1 MVELQENIS
10 LFDAEGIKVYGVS
23 YDSQK
28 HLKAF
33 AEGQGITYDLL
44 SDVDSAIIKRFGI
57 LNTTIDP
64 DADVFNRATERGFY
78 GIPFP
83 GVYVVDQGGRVTE
96 KFFHRHYATRTS
108 AGTIRDSA
116 IGRIL
121 AKHEVPTADLG
132 DEHVEVSVFLADEAL
147 KFEYTSTLYV
157 RFEVADGYHIYADPL
172 PDGFIASTATVAA
185 TKGVRTGE
193 PVYPPTHER
202 EFPKLGVTLPVYE
215 GAADV
220 AIPIAL
226 DSAILDWPIQDKP
239 TAIEIPVDVVY
250 QACSETVCY
259 VPKEETVT
267 IEVPIEPLAMPG
279 R

>member
-1 MVELQENIS
+1 M
-10 LFDAEGIKVYGVS
+10 
-23 YDSQK
+23 
-28 HLKAF
+28 
-33 AEGQGITYDLL
+33 
-44 SDVDSAIIKRFGI
+44 
-57 LNTTIDP
+57 
-64 DADVFNRATERGFY
+64 FNRATERGFY

-83 GVYVVDQGGRVTE
+83 GVYVVDGDGRVTE

-121 AKHEVPTADLG
+121 AKHEVPAAELG

-147 KFEYTSTLYV
+147 KFEYTSTLHV

-172 PDGFIASTATVAA
+172 PDGFIASTAAVAP

-193 PVYPPTHER
+193 PVYPPTAER
-202 EFPKLGVTLPVYE
+202 EFPELGVTLNVY
-215 GAADV
+215 GAGTTDV

-226 DSAILDWPIQDKP
+226 GSEILNWPIQDKP
-239 TAIEIPVDVVY
+239 TEIEIPVNVVY

-259 VPKEETVT
+259 VPKEETV
-267 IEVPIEPLAMPG
+267 VLKAPIEPLVMPG

>member
-1 MVELQENIS
+1 M
-10 LFDAEGIKVYGVS
+10 
-23 YDSQK
+23 
-28 HLKAF
+28 
-33 AEGQGITYDLL
+33 
-44 SDVDSAIIKRFGI
+44 
-57 LNTTIDP
+57 
-64 DADVFNRATERGFY
+64 FNRATERGFY

-83 GVYVVDQGGRVTE
+83 GVYVVDREGRVTE

-121 AKHEVPTADLG
+121 AKHEAPTAELG

-147 KFEYTSTLYV
+147 KFEYASTLHV
-157 RFEVADGYHIYADPL
+157 RFDVADGYHIYADPL
-172 PDGFIASTATVAA
+172 PDGFIASTATVAP
-185 TKGVRTGE
+185 TKGVRLGE
-193 PVYPPTHER
+193 PVYPATSER
-202 EFPKLGVTLPVYE
+202 EFPQLGVTLNVYE
-215 GAADV
+215 EGATDI

-226 DSAILDWPIQDKP
+226 NSEILDWPIRDKP
-239 TAIEIPVDVVY
+239 TSIEIPVDVVY

-267 IEVPIEPLAMPG
+267 ISVPIEPLVMPG

>member
-1 MVELQENIS
+1 M
-10 LFDAEGIKVYGVS
+10 
-23 YDSQK
+23 
-28 HLKAF
+28 
-33 AEGQGITYDLL
+33 
-44 SDVDSAIIKRFGI
+44 
-57 LNTTIDP
+57 
-64 DADVFNRATERGFY
+64 
-78 GIPFP
+78 
-83 GVYVVDQGGRVTE
+83 TE

-121 AKHEVPTADLG
+121 AKHEVPAADLG

-147 KFEYTSTLYV
+147 KFEYSSTLYV
-157 RFEVADGYHIYADPL
+157 RFQVADGYHIYADPL
-172 PDGFIASTATVAA
+172 PDGFIASTAKVVP

-193 PVYPPTHER
+193 PVYPPTAER
-202 EFPKLGVTLPVYE
+202 EFPELGVTLNVYDA
-215 GAADV
+215 GTTDV

-259 VPKEETVT
+259 VPKEERVVL
-267 IEVPIEPLAMPG
+267 EVPIEPLAMPG

>member
-1 MVELQENIS
+1 M
-10 LFDAEGIKVYGVS
+10 
-23 YDSQK
+23 
-28 HLKAF
+28 
-33 AEGQGITYDLL
+33 
-44 SDVDSAIIKRFGI
+44 
-57 LNTTIDP
+57 
-64 DADVFNRATERGFY
+64 FNRATERGFY

-83 GVYVVDQGGRVTE
+83 GVYVTDREGRVTE

-121 AKHEVPTADLG
+121 AKHEAPTAELG

-147 KFEYTSTLYV
+147 KFEYASTLHV
-157 RFEVADGYHIYADPL
+157 RFDVAEGYHIYADPL
-172 PDGFIASTATVAA
+172 PDGFIASTATVVP
-185 TKGVRTGE
+185 TRGVRLGE
-193 PVYPPTHER
+193 PVYPPTRKR
-202 EFPKLGVTLPVYE
+202 EFPQLDVTLNVYE
-215 GAADV
+215 EGATDI

-226 DSAILDWPIQDKP
+226 NAEILNWPIQDKP
-239 TAIEIPVDVVY
+239 TSIEIPVDVVY

-267 IEVPIEPLAMPG
+267 IEVPIEPLVMPG

>member
-1 MVELQENIS
+1 M
-10 LFDAEGIKVYGVS
+10 
-23 YDSQK
+23 
-28 HLKAF
+28 KAF
-33 AEGQGITYDLL
+33 AEDRDVTYDLL
-44 SDVDSAIIKRFGI
+44 SDADSAVIKRFGI

-64 DADVFNRATERGFY
+64 EADVLNRATQKGFY

-83 GVYVVDQGGRVTE
+83 GVYVTDRDGQVTE

-121 AKHEVPTADLG
+121 AKHEVPAAELG

-147 KFEYTSTLYV
+147 KFEYRSTLHV

-172 PDGFIASTATVAA
+172 PDGFIASTATVVP

-193 PVYPPTHER
+193 PVYPATSER
-202 EFPKLGVTLPVYE
+202 EFPQLDVTLNVYE
-215 GAADV
+215 EGTIDI

-226 DSAILDWPIQDKP
+226 NAEILNWPIQDKP
-239 TAIEIPVDVVY
+239 TEIEIPVDVVY

-259 VPKEETVT
+259 VPKEETV
-267 IEVPIEPLAMPG
+267 VLKAPIEPLVMPG
-279 R
+279 RRR

>member
-1 MVELQENIS
+1 M
-10 LFDAEGIKVYGVS
+10 
-23 YDSQK
+23 
-28 HLKAF
+28 
-33 AEGQGITYDLL
+33 
-44 SDVDSAIIKRFGI
+44 
-57 LNTTIDP
+57 
-64 DADVFNRATERGFY
+64 FNRATERGFY

-83 GVYVVDQGGRVTE
+83 GVYVTDGEGRVAE

-121 AKHEVPTADLG
+121 AKHEAPTAELG

-147 KFEYTSTLYV
+147 KFEYASTLHV
-157 RFEVADGYHIYADPL
+157 RFDVAEGYHIYADPL
-172 PDGFIASTATVAA
+172 PDGFIASTATVVP
-185 TKGVRTGE
+185 TKGVRLGE
-193 PVYPPTHER
+193 PVYPATR
-202 EFPKLGVTLPVYE
+202 KRKFPQLDVTLNVYE
-215 GAADV
+215 EGATDI

-226 DSAILDWPIQDKP
+226 NAEILNWPIQDKP
-239 TAIEIPVDVVY
+239 TSIEIPVDVVY

-267 IEVPIEPLAMPG
+267 IEVPIEPLVMPG

>member
-1 MVELQENIS
+1 M
-10 LFDAEGIKVYGVS
+10 
-23 YDSQK
+23 
-28 HLKAF
+28 
-33 AEGQGITYDLL
+33 IT
-44 SDVDSAIIKRFGI
+44 RFGI

-83 GVYVVDQGGRVTE
+83 GVYVVDGDGQVTE

-121 AKHEVPTADLG
+121 ARHEAPAAELG

-147 KFEYTSTLYV
+147 KFEYASTLYV

-172 PDGFIASTATVAA
+172 PEGFIASTAAVAA
-185 TKGVRTGE
+185 TRGVRTGE
-193 PVYPPTHER
+193 PVYPATAER
-202 EFPKLGVTLPVYE
+202 EFPELGVTLNVYE
-215 GAADV
+215 GVTDV
-220 AIPIAL
+220 AIPVAL
-226 DSAILDWPIQDKP
+226 GAEILNWPIQDKP
-239 TAIEIPVDVVY
+239 TEIEIPVNVVY

-259 VPKEETVT
+259 VPKQETV
-267 IEVPIEPLAMPG
+267 VLKAPIEPLVMPG